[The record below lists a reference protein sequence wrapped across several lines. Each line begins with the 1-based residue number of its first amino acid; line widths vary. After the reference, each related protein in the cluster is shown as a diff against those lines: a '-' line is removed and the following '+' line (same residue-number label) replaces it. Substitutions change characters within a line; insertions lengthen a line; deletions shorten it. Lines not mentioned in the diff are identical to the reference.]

1 MNTSTPAQ
9 LVLQNRAILNMK
21 SQRLG
26 LWFAVITIMI
36 TASIVALVVW
46 FGGASGKPVDWET
59 IAAKFLTKVSED
71 WFEAVAIMF
80 GTVAVFI
87 QFYYVSLA
95 QRHERLTVTGL
106 GINYDSPLPT
116 AIRFLLP
123 SWSLQWSQVRRVKLK
138 FNPLGPNPQLVEL
151 IFHAGNQRRSVRPFL
166 WVDAATY
173 QPPSWKDNFLHRVRV
188 LKADAALTEVM
199 NSRLVQ
205 FVQSLPKI
213 KIETPHPNNIGA
225 YALEKNPVAL
235 GMVILFFVF
244 VVYALADTLFVGHES
259 YVETPY
265 YALYALAGVAL
276 CVVGQ
281 QWMHR
286 ARVPMAE
293 SIAVAVLAGAAFGA
307 ALYPGLLRINQLTDT
322 DGLTLYEYRMTA
334 PSHFAPLREGLP
346 LLDFPERHAEFW
358 SGQPAG
364 AIEKFELRKGG
375 LGFYQINMR
384 PIYDRIESFYQSGG
398 GSTKR

>member
-1 MNTSTPAQ
+1 
-9 LVLQNRAILNMK
+9 MK

-26 LWFAVITIMI
+26 LWFAVIAIMI
-36 TASIVALVVW
+36 TASVVVFVVW
-46 FGGASGKPVDWET
+46 FSSASGKPVDWEA

-71 WFEAVAIMF
+71 WFEPVAMVLGI
-80 GTVAVFI
+80 VAVFI
-87 QFYYVSLA
+87 QFYYFSLA

-106 GINYDSPLPT
+106 GISYVSPLPA

-123 SWSLQWSQVRRVKLK
+123 SWSLQWSQVRRVELKL
-138 FNPLGPNPQLVEL
+138 NPLGPRPELVEL
-151 IFHAGNQRRSVRPFL
+151 IFHAGNQRRSVKPFV

-173 QPPSWKDNFLHRVRV
+173 QPPSWKDNFRHRVRA
-188 LKADAALTEVM
+188 LKADATLIEVM

-205 FVQSLPKI
+205 FVQSLPQI
-213 KIETPHPNNIGA
+213 KIETPDPNNVRP

-235 GMVILFFVF
+235 GLVILFFVF
-244 VVYALADTLFVGHES
+244 VVYALADTLVVGYES

-265 YALYALAGVAL
+265 YELYVLAGIAL

-281 QWMHR
+281 QWMRR
-286 ARVPMAE
+286 ARVPTAE

-322 DGLTLYEYRMTA
+322 EGLTLYEYRMTA

-346 LLDFPERHAEFW
+346 LVDFPERHAEFW
-358 SGQPAG
+358 SSQPAG
-364 AIEKFELRKGG
+364 TIEKFELRKGG

-398 GSTKR
+398 RSAKR